1 MGLTLLDAQSQSRE
15 AHATATPDG
24 AVRVYSAGAV
34 GSQYHVTMVAPNGAN
49 PSGAGQ
55 VLTGAT
61 GWKQIDIQ
69 VTGVFIDI
77 QVTGVFTAASKH
89 VLYSV

>member
-34 GSQYHVTMVAPNGAN
+34 GSQYHVTMVVPNG
-49 PSGAGQ
+49 S
-55 VLTGAT
+55 V
-61 GWKQIDIQ
+61 
-69 VTGVFIDI
+69 GVPTKVF
-77 QVTGVFTAASKH
+77 QAYVFTAASKH

>member
-1 MGLTLLDAQSQSRE
+1 MGLTLLDAQSQIRE
-15 AHATATPDG
+15 DHATASPDG

-55 VLTGAT
+55 VLTSAT
-61 GWKQIDIQ
+61 GWKQ
-69 VTGVFIDI
+69 IDI

-89 VLYSV
+89 VLYSVVSAVSY